1 VISLEAQAEGVDALQ
16 SALKTCAKNA
26 ANLQPLFVRFGRY
39 MTGYSV
45 PENFR
50 KGGRPHSWP
59 GVIRWGS
66 PAEPLRD
73 QGYLANSVAYV
84 AHAQDLE
91 LHAGSDKIRYARLM
105 QEGGTILPKKKYL
118 AIPVYPALTMSEAR
132 TTWAR
137 DWIGRGT
144 WIMRG
149 PEGLGVYRKAAV
161 ASSRITNKAGTKRLK
176 KGKTQYAAGVQMIFR
191 FVKKVTIKPR
201 PYLMF
206 QEEDLAALGVALGP
220 WLFENKAVAIGK
232 TA

>member
-1 VISLEAQAEGVDALQ
+1 MDALQ

-26 ANLQPLFVRFGRY
+26 ANLQPVFVRLGRY
-39 MTGYSV
+39 MTGYSI

-50 KGGRPHSWP
+50 RGGRPHSWP

-73 QGYLANSVAYV
+73 QGFLANSVSYV
-84 AHAQDLE
+84 AHANDLE
-91 LHAGSDKIRYARLM
+91 LHAGGGKIRYARLM
-105 QEGGTILPKKKYL
+105 QEGGTILPKKKFL

-144 WIMRG
+144 WIMKG
-149 PEGLGVYRKAAV
+149 PEGLGVYRKATS
-161 ASSRITNKAGTKRLK
+161 ASSRIVSKSTGKRLK
-176 KGKTQYAAGVQMIFR
+176 KGKTEQTKAVQMIFR

-201 PYLMF
+201 PFLMF
-206 QEEDLAALGVALGP
+206 QNEDLAALTTALGP

-232 TA
+232 SA